1 MGNLDDKTYK
11 EGFIDAILSG
21 KVSVSTS
28 LNIELEKNRMIRVI
42 GPTRIDVVKGCI
54 RILGVDICKSQSI
67 YISRYRSYAV
77 KAVIDSEISLFIG
90 EGGSV
95 EYPLE
100 GEEVIDI
107 WEQAAI
113 NIAKDG
119 GKVVVLGSTDSG
131 KTSFSTLLSNIAL
144 ELNLK
149 PSIIDAD
156 VGQCDLAPPGFV
168 ALKFMK
174 NKVIWLRE
182 IRGDIIRFIGYTT
195 PSISTAM
202 SRIISAIVE
211 LIDVAKI
218 NGSDLII
225 INTDGWFGDISSIEY
240 KTTLIKAVK
249 PKSIIALGTET
260 CDILNNIFKGYS
272 YKIYCLPK
280 PKMIRFRDREDRKEL
295 RKLNYS
301 MYFKEARRICMEIN
315 NIILL
320 GSCLFAGIPA
330 SNGILQNISKE
341 LGVEVIMASSYND
354 LTIVLVPDNVNTQ
367 QVKQL
372 EGIYIIKPSSAKG
385 LISAII
391 DETLEERDIAVIDS
405 FDPINKK
412 ICILT
417 PYKGEIKGIIVGR
430 IKIEEDWSDRG
441 KISRCP
447 I

>member
-1 MGNLDDKTYK
+1 MDDKTYK

-182 IRGDIIRFIGYTT
+182 IRGDIIRFI
-195 PSISTAM
+195 
-202 SRIISAIVE
+202 
-211 LIDVAKI
+211 
-218 NGSDLII
+218 
-225 INTDGWFGDISSIEY
+225 
-240 KTTLIKAVK
+240 
-249 PKSIIALGTET
+249 
-260 CDILNNIFKGYS
+260 
-272 YKIYCLPK
+272 
-280 PKMIRFRDREDRKEL
+280 
-295 RKLNYS
+295 
-301 MYFKEARRICMEIN
+301 
-315 NIILL
+315 
-320 GSCLFAGIPA
+320 
-330 SNGILQNISKE
+330 
-341 LGVEVIMASSYND
+341 
-354 LTIVLVPDNVNTQ
+354 
-367 QVKQL
+367 
-372 EGIYIIKPSSAKG
+372 
-385 LISAII
+385 
-391 DETLEERDIAVIDS
+391 
-405 FDPINKK
+405 
-412 ICILT
+412 
-417 PYKGEIKGIIVGR
+417 
-430 IKIEEDWSDRG
+430 
-441 KISRCP
+441 
-447 I
+447 